1 MSGSGKLALRYTV
14 EDNQM
19 AGKKRA
25 VRIGPLDTVGHVV
38 TELGR
43 VYRLARRGE
52 LEINQAKSL
61 TYVLREIRCALEASD
76 VERRLEELE
85 EALPSKPWMQDQ
97 GAPRHEVH

>member
-1 MSGSGKLALRYTV
+1 
-14 EDNQM
+14 M
-19 AGKKRA
+19 AEKKRA

-61 TYVLREIRCALEASD
+61 TYVLREIRCALEAGD

-85 EALPSKPWMQDQ
+85 GAIPPEPWSRRPERPSYET
-97 GAPRHEVH
+97 H